1 MFAPIRARLT
11 RFLLK
16 RSLGTILDIDN
27 ADLDT
32 DRLVNIDIHPITLK
46 EWKITG
52 TIQQIIILDSW
63 TGFQVERVKLQIEVD
78 DTITS
83 E

>member
-63 TGFQVERVKLQIEVD
+63 TGFQIERVKLQIEVD